1 MKNKN
6 IAGTL
11 ALLFGIFGVHRFY
24 LGQRGKGIMM
34 LALFFVSFVATVE
47 ENAPF
52 VMAPALIAFID
63 AILFYVMPKED
74 FDEKYNYKKQK
85 TYWSQWGEKRHTRH
99 NYRKAARRATT
110 DVRYPNPFKVSG
122 LAKYKDYDYEGAIE
136 DFKKAL
142 STNYK
147 DPAVHFNLACC
158 YSINEETEQSFFHLD
173 KAVVYGFEDFERIH
187 SHDAL
192 AFIRTTDD
200 FDDFVANKYRI
211 TAKLEKPK
219 EDILS
224 TPAPLLEKDI
234 LEKIASLGE
243 LRDKGFLTE
252 EEFSMQKKRL
262 LEKKQP

>member
-6 IAGTL
+6 VAGTL

-24 LGQRGKGIMM
+24 LGQRGKGVMM
-34 LALFFVSFVATVE
+34 IALFFVMFVATVE

-52 VMAPALIAFID
+52 VMVPALIAFID

-74 FDEKYNYKKQK
+74 FDERYNYNRKKS
-85 TYWSQWGEKRHTRH
+85 YWEQRRERRKERQ
-99 NYRKAARRATT
+99 NYRKMPRREASA
-110 DVRYPNPFKVSG
+110 VKYPNPFKVSG
-122 LAKYKDYDYEGAIE
+122 LTKYKDYDYEGAIE
-136 DFKKAL
+136 DFQKAL
-142 STNYK
+142 GINYK

-158 YSINEETEQSFFHLD
+158 YSINEQTEQSFFHLD
-173 KAVVYGFEDFERIH
+173 KAVEYGFEDFDRIH

-192 AFIRTTDD
+192 AFVRTTDD
-200 FDDFVANKYRI
+200 FDDFVENKYRMV
-211 TAKLEKPK
+211 AKLEAPK

-252 EEFSMQKKRL
+252 EEFSLQKKRL
-262 LEKKQP
+262 LEKK